1 MKTYI
6 KFLTIIFYKS
16 LLFVSTIMFSLVF
29 ILNLLSELEFF
40 KDLNVNNFFLI
51 FLSFLNSPDMI
62 FQMFPFIFLLTTQLF
77 FIKLFNNNEIEIFK
91 YSGLKNSKILI
102 IISLLSIITGILI
115 SLLFYNLS
123 SNLKNLYLELKSPYA
138 TDGKYLAVITK
149 NGLWIKD
156 EINDKIIITNSSEIN
171 NTFLINNF
179 ITEFDKN
186 YSVLRNLKSEKI
198 DISSNEW
205 EVLNVKIF
213 KNNDYEIKDLIK
225 IKTNFDYKR
234 INSLYSDLSSLN
246 MLQLYELRNNYKKLN
261 YSLTEID
268 LQFLK
273 LLSFPLFLLLITI
286 FSSLLMFRVKRY
298 SSSTF
303 QISLGLFLS
312 VIIYYANNF
321 FYVLGS
327 TEKLS
332 LMTSVFTPL
341 LALIII
347 NSLMLNRINE
357 K

>member
-198 DISSNEW
+198 DISTNEW